1 MKIDEKAYGEVVVLF
16 LKGNLISEPD
26 AKQLR
31 TAVSNLLEQNVCN
44 VVVDIRK
51 VDHMS
56 STGLGAIMAAM
67 ISLRNRGG
75 ELCVANATR
84 KTGPLFVTTKL
95 VKVLKLYE
103 SVNRAV
109 ASFR

>member
-1 MKIDEKAYGEVVVLF
+1 MKISERAYVDVVVLSV
-16 LKGNLISEPD
+16 KGNLTSEPD

-31 TAVSNLLEQNVCN
+31 GAVSDLLGQRVRK
-44 VVVDIRK
+44 VVVDIGK
-51 VDHMS
+51 VEQIS
-56 STGLGAIMAAM
+56 STGLGAIIAAM
-67 ISLRNRGG
+67 ISLRNKGG